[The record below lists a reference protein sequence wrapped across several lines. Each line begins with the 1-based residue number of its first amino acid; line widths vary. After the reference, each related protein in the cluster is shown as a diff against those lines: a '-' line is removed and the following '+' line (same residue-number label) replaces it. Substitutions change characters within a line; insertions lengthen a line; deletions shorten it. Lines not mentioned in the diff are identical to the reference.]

1 MGISIFLKIGKVKLH
16 ETSHTV
22 SIVNMLAFQI
32 IIFELINL
40 LLFFIYIFI
49 KI

>member
-1 MGISIFLKIGKVKLH
+1 MGISIFLKIGIVKLL
-16 ETSHTV
+16 EPSQTFSN
-22 SIVNMLAFQI
+22 VNMLVFQI